1 MVLNGTVI
9 DVISVNE
16 SITQVVVR
24 TKKDSAYIVIAFT
37 CHHEI
42 TTLIRQLRLE
52 KGDIVKVTYH
62 IQSKKYENKYYTS
75 AIVEKLHI
83 TQKKSQQM
91 LVDMMT
97 GEILS

>member
-9 DVISVNE
+9 DIISVNE

-37 CHHEI
+37 CHREI

-52 KGDIVKVTYH
+52 KGDIVKITYYVS
-62 IQSKKYENKYYTS
+62 SKKYENRYYTS
-75 AIVEKLHI
+75 AIAEKIHI
-83 TQKKSQQM
+83 TQKKSEQLM
-91 LVDMMT
+91 VDLET
-97 GEILS
+97 GEIY

>member
-9 DVISVNE
+9 DVISVKE

-24 TKKDSAYIVIAFT
+24 TKRENAYVAIAFT

-52 KGDIVKVTYH
+52 KGDIVKINYYVS
-62 IQSKKYENKYYTS
+62 SKKYENRYYTS
-75 AIVEKLHI
+75 AIAEKIHI
-83 TQKKSQQM
+83 TQKKSEQLM
-91 LVDMMT
+91 VDLET
-97 GEILS
+97 GEIY